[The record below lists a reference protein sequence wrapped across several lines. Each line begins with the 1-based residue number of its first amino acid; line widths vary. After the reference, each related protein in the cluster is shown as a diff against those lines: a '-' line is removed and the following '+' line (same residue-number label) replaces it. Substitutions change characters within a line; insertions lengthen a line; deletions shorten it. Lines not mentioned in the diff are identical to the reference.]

1 MTIKVGDKM
10 PSGTF
15 KTMTKDGPQNL
26 TTDQLFNGKR
36 VVLFSVP
43 GAFTRPA
50 MPSTCPDLSSRRPRS
65 RARTWT
71 RLPAWRSTTYS

>member
-10 PSGTF
+10 PVGTF

-26 TTDQLFNGKR
+26 TTDQLFAGKM

-43 GAFTRPA
+43 GAFTR
-50 MPSTCPDLSSRRPRS
+50 TCD
-65 RARTWT
+65 AKH
-71 RLPAWRSTTYS
+71 LPAWRSTTCS